1 MDWST
6 LFPAIAQAQAAR
18 MGGGGFQP
26 PGLGMPQMPPQAMAG
41 QQLPPAVLPSVAKP
55 QLPPQA
61 MPAVPGGVAPGLPS
75 QPLPAMQPPKLPPQ
89 GMIGRG
95 AAPGLPFAF

>member
-18 MGGGGFQP
+18 MGGGFQP
-26 PGLGMPQMPPQAMAG
+26 PGLALPPQLPSQAMAM
-41 QQLPPAVLPSVAKP
+41 PP

-61 MPAVPGGVAPGLPS
+61 MPAMPPP
-75 QPLPAMQPPKLPPQ
+75 QPLPPMQPPKLPPQ